1 MTHLIYPFGL
11 ICVCLFIHHQTE
23 KIMATQAE
31 HAQALRDLREQNEK
45 VAAEQLARLQEL
57 QDALDNAGGTTPEV
71 DEALQ
76 ALRASIQAEDD
87 LNPDTPVE
95 PPAP

>member
-1 MTHLIYPFGL
+1 MAHLTILFALG
-11 ICVCLFIHHQTE
+11 CVCLFTHFKLE

-45 VAAEQLARLQEL
+45 AAAEQASALQRL

-71 DEALQ
+71 DEAMA

-87 LNPDTPVE
+87 LNPDEPV
-95 PPAP
+95 PAP